1 MAMPGRGPA
10 WVPASRRRRP
20 TTTMVATAATS
31 ASFSFRLVYVY
42 VLCNENPRTSPK
54 CAEIYRVWPKF
65 IVFGRIL
72 SCLSRTSPNFFYFKT
87 CLGRP
92 WGRRL
97 GTNSPPGPIFA
108 PAHPQAAILGAPWGA
123 NGWRCSKQDVKQ
135 EYNTSYPKKLSTAM
149 IEQY

>member
-1 MAMPGRGPA
+1 M
-10 WVPASRRRRP
+10 
-20 TTTMVATAATS
+20 
-31 ASFSFRLVYVY
+31 
-42 VLCNENPRTSPK
+42 
-54 CAEIYRVWPKF
+54 
-65 IVFGRIL
+65 FGRIL

-123 NGWRCSKQDVKQ
+123 NGWRCSKPGTPKRHVLNNQSKSDGAMVVNFVERHSISGRPYLPTDDEKHRGPYGQIDSRQTLAHPKLIDVVRWTDA
-135 EYNTSYPKKLSTAM
+135 NTLSNHVSMRT
-149 IEQY
+149 